1 MSRLV
6 YVYGSAWLQPGPI
19 DMRGSAATGSL
30 MHSPLK
36 AAPAL
41 PPSSFRPH
49 RPIRVG
55 QPAGVLQR
63 PCMSCVPVPLHLQLQ

>member
-1 MSRLV
+1 
-6 YVYGSAWLQPGPI
+6 
-19 DMRGSAATGSL
+19 MRGSAATGSL
-30 MHSPLK
+30 RPSPLK

-55 QPAGVLQR
+55 QPAGVLLYPHMR
-63 PCMSCVPVPLHLQLQ
+63 YILRRYVPLHLQRHA